1 LRLQKRIA
9 SNKNTKI
16 YNMKKPDR
24 SVIEQAIVKAFGNLS
39 TAAKSL
45 AVERATLYKWID
57 QEGLEEAVQEGRN
70 KRLDFAES
78 MLDKGMQEGNMTA
91 VIFYLKTQGKSRG
104 YVERQEITGADG
116 KKVFEVK
123 IVDDGN

>member
-1 LRLQKRIA
+1 
-9 SNKNTKI
+9 
-16 YNMKKPDR
+16 MKKPDR
-24 SVIEQAIVKAFGNLS
+24 SVIEKAIVKAFGNLS
-39 TAAKSL
+39 TASKSL
-45 AVERATLYKWID
+45 GVERATLYKWIE
-57 QEGLEEAVQEGRN
+57 QEGLEEAVIEGRN
-70 KRLDFAES
+70 SRLDFAES

>member
-1 LRLQKRIA
+1 
-9 SNKNTKI
+9 
-16 YNMKKPDR
+16 MKKPDR
-24 SVIEQAIVKAFGNLS
+24 SVIEKAIVKAFGNLS
-39 TAAKSL
+39 TASKSL
-45 AVERATLYKWID
+45 AVERATLYKWIE

-70 KRLDFAES
+70 NRLDFAES

-91 VIFYLKTQGKSRG
+91 TIFFLKTQGKSRG
-104 YVERQEITGADG
+104 YIERQEITGADG

>member
-1 LRLQKRIA
+1 
-9 SNKNTKI
+9 
-16 YNMKKPDR
+16 MKKPDR
-24 SVIEQAIVKAFGNLS
+24 SVIEKAIVKGFGNLS
-39 TAAKSL
+39 TASKSL
-45 AVERATLYKWID
+45 AVERATLYKWIE

-78 MLDKGMQEGNMTA
+78 MLDKGMLEGNMTA

-123 IVDDGN
+123 ILDDGN